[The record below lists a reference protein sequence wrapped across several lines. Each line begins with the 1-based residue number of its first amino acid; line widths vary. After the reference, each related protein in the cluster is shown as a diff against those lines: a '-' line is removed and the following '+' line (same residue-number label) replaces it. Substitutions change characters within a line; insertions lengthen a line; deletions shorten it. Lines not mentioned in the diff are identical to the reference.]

1 MIKRWMTGIT
11 FALVAATAAHAEI
24 REGTD
29 YKRLATPQPVAQA
42 GKAEVIEFF
51 WYGCPHCYTVEPY
64 VESWAAKLPKDVNF
78 RRVHVMWP
86 GRSDMEGHAKLFAA
100 LQQMGLEAKLQQAVF
115 NAVQRDGIELRREAD
130 LYPWI
135 QKQGVDLAKFKA
147 AYNSFSASTEL
158 GKLAN
163 LTSTYKIDGVPTFIV
178 NGKYVTSPG
187 MIGRED
193 GTITKVIDALIA
205 KDKAAAKPAAKAKK

>member
-1 MIKRWMTGIT
+1 MMGLG
-11 FALVAATAAHAEI
+11 FALVAATFAHAEV

-51 WYGCPHCYTVEPY
+51 WYGCPHCYKVEPY

-86 GRSDMEGHAKLFAA
+86 GRSDMEGHAKLFAT

-115 NAVQRDGIELRREAD
+115 DAVQRDGIELRRESS

-135 QKQGVDLAKFKA
+135 QKQGIDVAKFKA
-147 AYNSFSASTEL
+147 IYTGFSTNAAL
-158 GKLAN
+158 GKLAD
-163 LTSTYKIDGVPTFIV
+163 LTNTYKIDGVPTFVV

-187 MIGRED
+187 MINRED
-193 GTITKVIDALIA
+193 GTITKVIDELIA
-205 KDKAAAKPAAKAKK
+205 KDKAKPAAKAKK